1 MTLEMRNRMRQ
12 QLLAVDVAALQRVAG
27 KYLKN
32 GVSSVAVLAGEPAL
46 QQANDQLG
54 DAGLELCKI

>member
-1 MTLEMRNRMRQ
+1 MRQ
-12 QLLAVDVAALQRVAG
+12 QLLDVDVAALQRVAE

-46 QQANDQLG
+46 QQANEQLG
-54 DAGLELCKI
+54 DAALELCKI